1 MNLKNAAV
9 FTVGKNYRI
18 QFWGMAKIRTINKM
32 KNADFGEKV
41 DNCKYEEKQIIAMSI
56 NMTKE
61 QSCHEKKPKN

>member
-41 DNCKYEEKQIIAMSI
+41 DNCKYEENKL
-56 NMTKE
+56 
-61 QSCHEKKPKN
+61 